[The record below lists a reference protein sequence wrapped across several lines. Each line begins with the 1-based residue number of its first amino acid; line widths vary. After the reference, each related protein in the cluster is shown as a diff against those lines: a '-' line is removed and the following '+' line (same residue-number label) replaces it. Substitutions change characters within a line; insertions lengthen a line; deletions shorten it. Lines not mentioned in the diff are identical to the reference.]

1 MSVHHTYGRL
11 LPALLPA
18 VVLQSCLQ
26 VPVPVLPALWWGPH
40 YRLHHRARGLGGAG
54 VFGDLGAGVFLV
66 QLLHRP
72 AMLLGTL
79 EGVEQ
84 LLDFVGHGA
93 IFTLHVEMGD
103 LVTEGERKR
112 EGGRRRVKEGGERE
126 GGGEEREEGKRGER
140 EEEKGRRR
148 EGGGE
153 REEREEGGERGR
165 REREEERE
173 GGGERGEEEEERG
186 GGGERGRRREGEE
199 EREGGGER
207 GRRREREEERGGGG
221 ERGRRREGEE
231 EREGGGERG
240 RRRGRE
246 GGRGMFGKHNLSV
259 HTCTRTDT
267 YTAKKPNLHTHAT
280 TKENHCKTN
289 GVCHR
294 NKGSSL
300 PGESPITVSRSAA
313 IGSALPI
320 WGGCC
325 TGALEVFLG
334 AVGGGEPFPLCR
346 KG

>member
-1 MSVHHTYGRL
+1 M
-11 LPALLPA
+11 
-18 VVLQSCLQ
+18 
-26 VPVPVLPALWWGPH
+26 PVLPALWWGPH

-165 REREEERE
+165 EEERE
-173 GGGERGEEEEERG
+173 GGGERGRRRE
-186 GGGERGRRREGEE
+186 RRREGEE

-231 EREGGGERG
+231 DRGGGGERG
-240 RRRGRE
+240 RRREREEERGGGGE
-246 GGRGMFGKHNLSV
+246 GGRVEEACLGNTIYQYTRAHALT
-259 HTCTRTDT
+259 HTQRKSPI
-267 YTAKKPNLHTHAT
+267 YTHMQQQKKTIARQMECVIEIRVAAYL
-280 TKENHCKTN
+280 ENHQSQSHDQPQLAPPSLY
-289 GVCHR
+289 GGAAAQGLWR
-294 NKGSSL
+294 SS
-300 PGESPITVSRSAA
+300 
-313 IGSALPI
+313 
-320 WGGCC
+320 W
-325 TGALEVFLG
+325 
-334 AVGGGEPFPLCR
+334 EP
-346 KG
+346 